1 MACNDPA
8 WDRVISALGLLLFN
22 ALHSEMFMTN
32 DAILCRSCD
41 VSKHFCNFLVKPIQ
55 HK

>member
-8 WDRVISALGLLLFN
+8 WDRVISELGLLRFN

-32 DAILCRSCD
+32 DAILCP
-41 VSKHFCNFLVKPIQ
+41 VMF
-55 HK
+55 